1 MKLLLDENLPHQMRL
16 ELPGHEVFTVA
27 YMGWSGIQNGDL
39 LKVAATNEFDAL
51 ISNDR
56 GLQYQHDLDN
66 LPIAVVVILV
76 PKNTIEA
83 IRPIYPALLAVLTGL
98 QPKQFV
104 TVAIP

>member
-39 LKVAATNEFDAL
+39 LKMAVANGFDAL

-66 LPIAVVVILV
+66 LPIAVVVMLV

-83 IRPIYPALLAVLTGL
+83 IRPIYPALLTVLAGL

-104 TVAIP
+104 TVTAP

>member
-27 YMGWSGIQNGDL
+27 YMGWSGIHNGDL
-39 LKVAATNEFDAL
+39 LNAAEANGFDAL

-66 LPIAVVVILV
+66 LPVAVVVMLV

-83 IRPIYPALLAVLTGL
+83 IRPIYPALLTVLAGL
-98 QPKQFV
+98 QPRQFV
-104 TVAIP
+104 TVTTP